1 MPTKAQLVR
10 SSGGRLYRLHAV
22 SGLITGL
29 SANDVVFAFRN
40 PDTTLPLCVQ
50 AVRAKWRTV
59 AGFTAAQEM
68 ALGLHLVSSFA
79 AANYTGGTDLS
90 NPASSPAY
98 VRRDAGFGSTLTEA
112 KSKSRLVSGNVR
124 IADTGALSHA
134 GAPVIQASPFVWDSY
149 AELAAAATVHKG
161 RLDFGFDPTDQDELE
176 VGADGGF
183 IIRAPIALGAG
194 GTGRLSVEVC
204 WFER

>member
-22 SGLITGL
+22 SGLVTGL
-29 SANDVVFAFRN
+29 SANDVLFAFRN

-50 AVRAKWRTV
+50 SVRAKWRTV

-79 AANYTGGTDLS
+79 TANYSGGTDLS
-90 NPASSPAY
+90 NPASNPAY
-98 VRRDAGFGSTLTEA
+98 VRRDAGFGATLTEA
-112 KSKSRLVSGNVR
+112 KTKSRLVTGNVR
-124 IADTGALSHA
+124 ISDTGALSHA
-134 GAPVIQASPFVWDSY
+134 GAPTIQAAPFVWDSY

-161 RLDFGFDPTDQDELE
+161 RFDFGFDPSDQDELE

-183 IIRAPIALGAG
+183 IIRAPIAMGAG

>member
-1 MPTKAQLVR
+1 MGTKAQFIR
-10 SSGGRLYRLHAV
+10 SSGGRLFRLHAV
-22 SGLITGL
+22 SGLVTGL
-29 SANDVVFAFRN
+29 SANDVLFAFRN
-40 PDTTLPLCVQ
+40 PDTVLPLCLQ
-50 AVRAKWRTV
+50 SVRAKWRTV
-59 AGFTAAQEM
+59 AGFTASQEV
-68 ALGLHLVSSFA
+68 AIAAHLVSSFA
-79 AANYTGGTDLS
+79 ATNYASGTDLS

-98 VRRDAGFGSTLTEA
+98 VRRDSGFGATLTEPR
-112 KSKSRLVSGNVR
+112 SKSRLVAGNVR
-124 IADTGALSHA
+124 ISDTGALTHA
-134 GAPVIQASPFVWDSY
+134 GSPVIQASPFIWDSY

-161 RLDFGFDPTDQDELE
+161 RAELAFDPTDQDELE